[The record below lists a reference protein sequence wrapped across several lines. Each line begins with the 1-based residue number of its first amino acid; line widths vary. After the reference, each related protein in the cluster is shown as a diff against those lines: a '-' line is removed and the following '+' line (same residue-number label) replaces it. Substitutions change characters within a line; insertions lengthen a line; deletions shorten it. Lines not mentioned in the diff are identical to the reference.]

1 MRTEATIARGEMR
14 FASGRPVAMIADSR
28 PRYSPVG
35 CPLRLSSALAKSR
48 SSNVIES
55 PLSQAR
61 GAAPRGRGEF
71 AAARPRWNSQARALP
86 PRSAGRGGSRGSG
99 LASAGAAPSRTRE
112 SFRQVFR
119 EASWTA
125 SSAAERSFSIVIARR
140 KAESISGP
148 SSSANARAS
157 PARARASRS
166 PASCCLS
173 IRQQVLR
180 SKQQLCYGLQRRR
193 RSALDADW
201 PAAPR
206 RLDRRLHQR
215 EGAEVVTP

>member
-55 PLSQAR
+55 LLSQAR

-125 SSAAERSFSIVIARR
+125 SSASCRSRRHPCARAVRSAAGPGCRAQIGNPHAAVDRAQLVVGRRGDGAARR
-140 KAESISGP
+140 VDLKPKFANNPVGRPAEGDDGESPAHGARLGTGISGALL
-148 SSSANARAS
+148 SSRT
-157 PARARASRS
+157 
-166 PASCCLS
+166 
-173 IRQQVLR
+173 
-180 SKQQLCYGLQRRR
+180 
-193 RSALDADW
+193 
-201 PAAPR
+201 
-206 RLDRRLHQR
+206 H
-215 EGAEVVTP
+215 